1 MAIKLLKNSN
11 IIFFLFLLISCQEN
25 KSWTKVLG
33 IEGGSIQKID
43 TYNDNAGVC
52 RMIKYSISSDDIEA
66 FKKVYKTINAKN
78 IFQNQSNWT
87 SIDWGY
93 SNLNKS
99 VVNFVYPNFIKDDLR
114 KIILNKN
121 YYYTYSYKGELNDL
135 YAIQLYI
142 LSTKEKTIYYFEIIP

>member
-43 TYNDNAGVC
+43 TYNDNADVC

-78 IFQNQSNWT
+78 IFQNQSNWI